1 MERRKVCCG
10 CDRDQSNGNC
20 KPSYSAANFWVQNE
34 SCFLV
39 IKQIYKTN
47 KIELAQ

>member
-1 MERRKVCCG
+1 MDRRKVCCG

-34 SCFLV
+34 SWFLV
-39 IKQIYKTN
+39 IKQIYTVKQTR
-47 KIELAQ
+47 